1 MHVTFVNYVMTVM
14 RGGGETRDLYWL
26 RELRRLGVDVRLL
39 SIRPLFGPVRYPV
52 AEFPLDLVRAP
63 YLREHVYRLMGR
75 PVAGRLAAHMLDF
88 ESRVFCAR
96 ASRALA
102 RWPGPLDLVHAT
114 GLFRLARVKQ
124 VRPGVRVVV
133 RHMGDAPSVRDRP
146 LLPLADAIVG
156 DGSGALGFQAATG
169 HPIHFVPG
177 GVDAGLFAPGTSAL
191 KQALGLDGREIVL
204 FAGRLVPVKNVPLL
218 LEAFARLRRR
228 RPAAALLVS
237 GEGPGEAAAR
247 AQAARLGVAAD
258 VHFLGAVPH
267 SRMPA
272 LYNAADVF
280 ALSSSFDNSPNVV
293 LEAMACGRPVVATR
307 VGGVPLYVQ
316 HEETGLLVDSG
327 DPEGLASAL
336 ERVLTDRDESA
347 TFAARA
353 RERVLGSFTWAR
365 SAATLMD
372 VYRGVLGSPVG
383 A

>member
-1 MHVTFVNYVMTVM
+1 
-14 RGGGETRDLYWL
+14 
-26 RELRRLGVDVRLL
+26 
-39 SIRPLFGPVRYPV
+39 
-52 AEFPLDLVRAP
+52 
-63 YLREHVYRLMGR
+63 
-75 PVAGRLAAHMLDF
+75 
-88 ESRVFCAR
+88 
-96 ASRALA
+96 
-102 RWPGPLDLVHAT
+102 
-114 GLFRLARVKQ
+114 
-124 VRPGVRVVV
+124 
-133 RHMGDAPSVRDRP
+133 
-146 LLPLADAIVG
+146 
-156 DGSGALGFQAATG
+156 
-169 HPIHFVPG
+169 
-177 GVDAGLFAPGTSAL
+177 
-191 KQALGLDGREIVL
+191 
-204 FAGRLVPVKNVPLL
+204 
-218 LEAFARLRRR
+218 
-228 RPAAALLVS
+228 
-237 GEGPGEAAAR
+237 
-247 AQAARLGVAAD
+247 
-258 VHFLGAVPH
+258 
-267 SRMPA
+267 MPA